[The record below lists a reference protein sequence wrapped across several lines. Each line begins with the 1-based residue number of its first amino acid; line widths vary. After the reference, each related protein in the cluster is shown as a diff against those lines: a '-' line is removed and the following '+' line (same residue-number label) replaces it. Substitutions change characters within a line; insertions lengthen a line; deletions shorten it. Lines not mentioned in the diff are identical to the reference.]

1 MTDLVTGAAGFI
13 GSHLSARL
21 LEQGRDVVGV
31 DCFTDYYDPARKRAN
46 IAPLLDRPGFR
57 LVELDLA
64 ADALEDVVRG
74 VERVFHLAAQPGVRG
89 SWGAGFATYIR
100 QNIAATQRLLEA
112 LRGTGARIFY
122 ASSSSVYGEAEG
134 ARTSEETLP
143 RPVSP
148 YGVTKLTG
156 EQLVLAYVRAAGF
169 DARAVRYFTVY
180 GPRQRPDMAFSRF
193 IDAGRRDVPVDVY
206 GDGNQTRDFTFVAD
220 AVEATILAGTV
231 DDPGERVFN
240 VGGGSTTSVN
250 EVLEHLGSI
259 LGRPLEVRRLPEQ
272 PGDVRHTGADLERTR
287 RVLGWTPRVAIQ
299 DGLAAQVDAT
309 VRAS

>member
-21 LEQGRDVVGV
+21 LEVGREVVGV
-31 DCFTDYYDPARKRAN
+31 DCFTDYYDPARKRTNVAS
-46 IAPLLDRPGFR
+46 LLAHSRFR
-57 LVELDLA
+57 LIETDLA
-64 ADALEDVVRG
+64 IDPLEQVVAG
-74 VERVFHLAAQPGVRG
+74 AERVFHLAAQPGVRG
-89 SWGAGFATYIR
+89 SWGAGFATYVR
-100 QNIAATQRLLEA
+100 QNVTATQRLLEA
-112 LRGTGARIFY
+112 LRGTDARIVY

-180 GPRQRPDMAFSRF
+180 GPRQRPDMAFARF
-193 IDAGRRDVPVDVY
+193 IEAARRGDPVDVY

-220 AVEATILAGTV
+220 AVEATILAGSV
-231 DDPGERVFN
+231 DDPGQRVFN
-240 VGGGSTTSVN
+240 VGGGSTTSVRGVI
-250 EVLEHLGSI
+250 EMLGEI
-259 LGRPLEVRRLPEQ
+259 LGHGLETRRLPEQ

-287 RVLGWTPRVAIQ
+287 RELGWQPRIAIR
-299 DGLAAQVDAT
+299 DGLAAQVDAANEA
-309 VRAS
+309 R